1 MSKMSQVDGLYSVG
15 ASVDVTAPI
24 GEVFSLLATPS
35 RHREFDGSGTV
46 QRMIAG
52 PPRLYL
58 NARFRMRMILYLPY
72 AIDNVVVEF
81 EEPYLIAW
89 RHVGR
94 HRWRYR
100 LEAISE
106 ETTRVTEVFDW
117 KDARGKF
124 LYEVLGF
131 PTRNSESILSTLE
144 NLRKK
149 FSRSS

>member
-1 MSKMSQVDGLYSVG
+1 MIKVSQVDGLFSVG
-15 ASVDVTAPI
+15 ASVDVAAPI
-24 GEVFSLLATPS
+24 EEVFSLLATPL
-35 RHREFDGSGTV
+35 RHCEFDGSGTV

-58 NARFRMRMILYLPY
+58 NARFRMRMFLYVPY

-81 EEPYLIAW
+81 EEPRLIAW

-100 LEAISE
+100 LETISDKS
-106 ETTRVTEVFDW
+106 TRVTEVFDW

-124 LYEVLGF
+124 LYEVLHF
-131 PTRNSESILSTLE
+131 PTRNTRSIVATLE
-144 NLRKK
+144 NLRER
-149 FSRSS
+149 FAEPR